1 MASTEDF
8 GIDDLIA
15 QFRGMREDFKKLGE
29 GEEAE
34 GGEAPE
40 EEQPAARQ
48 GPPAGVQEVFVR
60 ILVRRVFNVDTVAQ
74 TFGVQFALK
83 LMWKAPE
90 NEELPEEGEGDWEPG
105 WQPKYR
111 VRRVMSDNGKET
123 VFDTKVVGGETWVVA
138 DHDCLMDISEQL
150 ELQSF
155 PVDVQDLSLEIVS
168 NASTDKVVWKPWPK
182 EEGEVFTLNRKSVAL
197 NDFALVEPVPITC
210 QLHQTDGPVVS
221 SIISVDVKVARKA
234 NYYILNV
241 AVVMMI
247 IVSFS
252 LTAWATH
259 PGDIASRQ
267 GVDLTLI
274 LTAVAFKLVLAS
286 MLPNVS
292 YVTLLD
298 VYVMSGFLFLTAVT
312 TCHTQLPFR
321 NISMLDMSALTR
333 PPDNLPDRE
342 TEPSLLDDDKISFY
356 VFLSVWV
363 AFNFFYFLG
372 MFIHG
377 KRLYGH
383 FSKEAKEEQ
392 AKFDAEIEAAR
403 APPAKQPEPAA
414 AAAPGLFWRPALAAD
429 GLSD

>member
-155 PVDVQDLSLEIVS
+155 PVDTQDLCIEILS
-168 NASTDKVVWKPWPK
+168 IPSTDKVEWVPWPR
-182 EEGEVFTLNRKSVAL
+182 EESSICILKKDRVAL
-197 NDFALVEPVPITC
+197 NDFALVKEMPLTYRLTTAAGDTQCSTMIA
-210 QLHQTDGPVVS
+210 
-221 SIISVDVKVARKA
+221 DVKVYRMA

-241 AVVMMI
+241 AAVMMVI
-247 IVSFS
+247 ISFT
-252 LTAWATH
+252 LAAWATH
-259 PGDIASRQ
+259 PGDIASRH
-267 GVDLTLI
+267 GTDFTLI
-274 LTAVAFKLVLAS
+274 LMAVAFKLVLAS
-286 MLPNVS
+286 MLPKVS
-292 YVTLLD
+292 YLTLLD
-298 VYVMSGFLFLTAVT
+298 VYIMGGFLFLTAVT
-312 TCHTQLPFR
+312 VCHTLLPFR
-321 NISMLDMSALTR
+321 HVNQMDLSVITFAPVAVEAEDQ
-333 PPDNLPDRE
+333 
-342 TEPSLLDDDKISFY
+342 LLKDDKMSFY
-356 VFLSVWV
+356 AFTAIWV
-363 AFNFFYFLG
+363 AFNVIYFSFLW
-372 MFIHG
+372 FHG
-377 KRLYGH
+377 HSIYKKGVSE
-383 FSKEAKEEQ
+383 SKHEQ
-392 AKFDAEIEAAR
+392 AEFDAEIDRAR
-403 APPAKQPEPAA
+403 GGA
-414 AAAPGLFWRPALAAD
+414 
-429 GLSD
+429 